1 MSEALEILHRMVLD
15 NHIDKDCFELFVRD
29 KVYLRYAREF
39 LPPSQIDEVQVEQ
52 FLAR

>member
-1 MSEALEILHRMVLD
+1 MWACH
-15 NHIDKDCFELFVRD
+15 

-52 FLAR
+52 FLAG